1 MNRATIAAL
10 RALLALMILLLLIA
24 QTVALPLTAA
34 GWARSFPEFAGLQVP
49 CLVIAIVFI
58 VCVQVVL
65 VCVWRMLDLF
75 AAEGPFSA
83 RAFRYVDTIITAIVV
98 ADALIVVAL
107 ALLTA
112 TSAANPSILLLGL
125 FGVVVGA
132 GLALLVGVLRG
143 LLRRAITL
151 EQDLSEVV

>member
-1 MNRATIAAL
+1 MGPTGVRYT
-10 RALLALMILLLLIA
+10 
-24 QTVALPLTAA
+24 
-34 GWARSFPEFAGLQVP
+34 GG
-49 CLVIAIVFI
+49 VIADV
-58 VCVQVVL
+58 
-65 VCVWRMLDLF
+65 
-75 AAEGPFSA
+75 
-83 RAFRYVDTIITAIVV
+83 
-98 ADALIVVAL
+98 
-107 ALLTA
+107 A